1 MFLKIERNYLIEEL
15 TKCNRIIDNKSFLPY
30 SVGIFVECDGD
41 CVSFTSMNTTIS
53 IKSKIFS
60 GQGGLEFKDTGSFL
74 IRGKYIL
81 EILKRMDDNFVSVST
96 VDDNLI
102 SLHGDKSEFSL
113 NILDGSEFPTIAFKE
128 RGQIISLECEEFK
141 RAISQTIISVNETNQ
156 KMVMTGLNLFASDQS
171 LFVTGT
177 DSFRVSRKEI
187 YLSEKTTEE
196 FNTNI
201 PYKTILEIQKLL
213 TDKGICKIS
222 LMDNTCCF
230 TIGNT
235 LIQTS
240 VLEGIFPN
248 VSAIFPEDFATK
260 LIVEN
265 KKITK
270 LISRA
275 DIPSD
280 DNNPTPVNIML
291 QNQSIII
298 KSNIQQIASF
308 EEEFTDFS
316 LEGIEEQ
323 NIYLN
328 PRFLLDSLKTFE
340 AKTIE
345 IQIID
350 EKKPIVICS
359 DEEKTLKQIIL
370 PMSAN

>member
-1 MFLKIERNYLIEEL
+1 MFFKIERNFLIEEL
-15 TKCNRIIDNKSFLPY
+15 TKCNRIIDNKSVLSY
-30 SVGIFVECDGD
+30 SMGIFVECDGD
-41 CVSFTSMNTTIS
+41 CVSFSSMNSIMN
-53 IKSKIFS
+53 IKSKVFS
-60 GQGGLEFKDTGSFL
+60 GQGGLEFKDTGNFL

-81 EILKRMDDNFVSVST
+81 EILKRMDDAYVSISKI
-96 VDDNLI
+96 DDNLI
-102 SLHGDKSEFSL
+102 SLYGDRSEFSL
-113 NILDGSEFPTIAFKE
+113 NILDDSGFPTVAFKE
-128 RGQIISLECEEFK
+128 RGQIASVETEEFK
-141 RAISQTIISVNETNQ
+141 KALAQTIISVNESNQ
-156 KMVMTGLNLFASDQS
+156 KLVLTGINLNAAGES

-177 DSFRVSRKEI
+177 DGFRVSRKEI
-187 YLSEKTTEE
+187 YLHEKTNEHI
-196 FNTNI
+196 NTNI

-213 TDKGICKIS
+213 MDKGVCKIS

-240 VLEGIFPN
+240 VLEGQYPN
-248 VSAIFPEDFATK
+248 VEVVFPDDFATK
-260 LIVEN
+260 IIVEN
-265 KKITK
+265 KKISK

-280 DNNPTPVNIML
+280 EASATVVNMMIEGDKM
-291 QNQSIII
+291 II

-308 EEEFTDFS
+308 EEEFKEYS

-328 PRFLLDSLKTFE
+328 PRFLLDALRTFE

-345 IQIID
+345 IQLLD

-359 DEEKTLKQIIL
+359 EEEKTLKQVIL
-370 PMSAN
+370 PMSSN